1 MAPAAL
7 IEMALAALGL
17 VEIDSAVSL
26 SQRDGA
32 LDAGQF
38 ARATLAVA
46 NNDTTIKCRDFM
58 ASSSVALCGN
68 AESYLTFA
76 IVVTVI

>member
-17 VEIDSAVSL
+17 VEIYLAVSL
-26 SQRDGA
+26 YQRDGA

-38 ARATLAVA
+38 ARVQHWRSPITTLPSNVE
-46 NNDTTIKCRDFM
+46 TLWQVPP
-58 ASSSVALCGN
+58 SLCV
-68 AESYLTFA
+68 EMRKA
-76 IVVTVI
+76 I